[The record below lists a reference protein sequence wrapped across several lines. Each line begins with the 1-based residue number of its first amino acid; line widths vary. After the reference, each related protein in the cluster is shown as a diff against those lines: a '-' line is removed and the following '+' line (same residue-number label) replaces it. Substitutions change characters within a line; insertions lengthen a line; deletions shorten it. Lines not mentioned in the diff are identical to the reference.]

1 MATHLRSKSAPQLT
15 RSGLR
20 SSSTATVLTDET
32 KGSIAEDLYGF
43 NDEMKANENA
53 GLPPLFTRQK
63 TIERDL
69 HPFYSMDDEMIPTS
83 LKKKTHKTKKK
94 GGKKKRRKTR
104 KSKRKSK
111 RKGKRKSKRR
121 GGQRAL
127 TKKAIRKW
135 NKNKRSVVVDK
146 CNAFSTV
153 VNNLNASSFKADK
166 LNKTLGLRN
175 MLAKENCNLLLNKF
189 TQKANKAMMELT
201 SVQQLGGKKHKKTR
215 RKRSKKKRKSRRRR

>member
-20 SSSTATVLTDET
+20 SSSTATILSDET

-69 HPFYSMDDEMIPTS
+69 DPFSSMDDKIISAS

-104 KSKRKSK
+104 KRKSK
-111 RKGKRKSKRR
+111 KKRKNKRKRR
-121 GGQRAL
+121 GGERAL
-127 TKKAIRKW
+127 KKKDIRKW
-135 NKNKRSVVVDK
+135 NKNKRSAVVNK

-153 VNNLNASSFKADK
+153 VNNLNSSSFKADK
-166 LNKTLGLRN
+166 LNRTIGLRN

-215 RKRSKKKRKSRRRR
+215 RKRSKRKRKSRRRR

>member
-20 SSSTATVLTDET
+20 SSSTATILSDET

-69 HPFYSMDDEMIPTS
+69 DPFSSMDDKIISAS

-104 KSKRKSK
+104 K
-111 RKGKRKSKRR
+111 
-121 GGQRAL
+121 
-127 TKKAIRKW
+127 
-135 NKNKRSVVVDK
+135 
-146 CNAFSTV
+146 
-153 VNNLNASSFKADK
+153 
-166 LNKTLGLRN
+166 
-175 MLAKENCNLLLNKF
+175 
-189 TQKANKAMMELT
+189 
-201 SVQQLGGKKHKKTR
+201 
-215 RKRSKKKRKSRRRR
+215 RKRKKKRKNKKKKRGGEGSLKKKDKTKWKKNK

>member
-1 MATHLRSKSAPQLT
+1 METTHLRSRSAPQLT

-20 SSSTATVLTDET
+20 SSSTATVLSDET

-69 HPFYSMDDEMIPTS
+69 DPFYSMDDEMIPTS

-104 KSKRKSK
+104 K
-111 RKGKRKSKRR
+111 RKGKKKGKKKRKRR
-121 GGQRAL
+121 GGERAL
-127 TKKAIRKW
+127 KKKDIRKW
-135 NKNKRSVVVDK
+135 NKNKRSAVVNK

-153 VNNLNASSFKADK
+153 VNNLNSSSFKADK
-166 LNKTLGLRN
+166 LNRTIGLRN

-215 RKRSKKKRKSRRRR
+215 RKRSKRKRKSRRRR

>member
-20 SSSTATVLTDET
+20 SSSTATVLSDET

-43 NDEMKANENA
+43 NDEMKANQNA

-69 HPFYSMDDEMIPTS
+69 DPFSSMDDKMISAS

-104 KSKRKSK
+104 KRKSK
-111 RKGKRKSKRR
+111 KKRKNKRKRR
-121 GGQRAL
+121 GGERAL
-127 TKKAIRKW
+127 KKKDIRKW
-135 NKNKRSVVVDK
+135 NKNKRSAVVNK

-153 VNNLNASSFKADK
+153 VNNLNSSSFKADK
-166 LNKTLGLRN
+166 LNRTIGLRN

-215 RKRSKKKRKSRRRR
+215 RKRSKRKRKSRRRR

>member
-20 SSSTATVLTDET
+20 SSSTATILSDET

-69 HPFYSMDDEMIPTS
+69 DPFSSMDDKMISAS

-104 KSKRKSK
+104 KRKSRKKRKNK
-111 RKGKRKSKRR
+111 RKRR
-121 GGQRAL
+121 GGERAL
-127 TKKAIRKW
+127 KKKDIRKW
-135 NKNKRSVVVDK
+135 NKNKRSAVVNK

-153 VNNLNASSFKADK
+153 VNNLNSSSFKADK
-166 LNKTLGLRN
+166 LNRTIGLRN
-175 MLAKENCNLLLNKF
+175 MLAKENCNMLLNKF
-189 TQKANKAMMELT
+189 TQKANKAMMELNST
-201 SVQQLGGKKHKKTR
+201 QQLGGKKNEKTR
-215 RKRSKKKRKSRRRR
+215 KKKSKNKRKTRKRR

>member
-20 SSSTATVLTDET
+20 SSSTATVLSDET

-69 HPFYSMDDEMIPTS
+69 DPFSSMDDKIISAS

-104 KSKRKSK
+104 KRKSK
-111 RKGKRKSKRR
+111 KKRKNKRKRR
-121 GGQRAL
+121 GGERAL
-127 TKKAIRKW
+127 KKKDIRKW
-135 NKNKRSVVVDK
+135 NKNKRSAVVNK

-153 VNNLNASSFKADK
+153 VNNLNSSSFKADK
-166 LNKTLGLRN
+166 LNRTIGLRN

-215 RKRSKKKRKSRRRR
+215 RKRSKRKRKSRRRR

>member
-20 SSSTATVLTDET
+20 SSSTATVLSDET

-69 HPFYSMDDEMIPTS
+69 DPFYSMDDEMIPTS

-104 KSKRKSK
+104 KRKSK
-111 RKGKRKSKRR
+111 KKRKRKRKRR
-121 GGQRAL
+121 GGERAL
-127 TKKAIRKW
+127 KKKDIRKW
-135 NKNKRSVVVDK
+135 NKNKRSAVVNK

-153 VNNLNASSFKADK
+153 VNNLNSSSFKADK
-166 LNKTLGLRN
+166 LNRTIGLRN

-215 RKRSKKKRKSRRRR
+215 RKRSKRKRKSRRRR

>member
-20 SSSTATVLTDET
+20 SSSTATVLSDET

-69 HPFYSMDDEMIPTS
+69 DPFSSMDDKMISAS

-104 KSKRKSK
+104 KRKSK
-111 RKGKRKSKRR
+111 KKRKNKRKRR
-121 GGQRAL
+121 GGERAL
-127 TKKAIRKW
+127 KKKDIRKW
-135 NKNKRSVVVDK
+135 NKNKRSAVVNK

-153 VNNLNASSFKADK
+153 VNNLNSSSFKADK
-166 LNKTLGLRN
+166 LNRTIGLRN

-215 RKRSKKKRKSRRRR
+215 RKRSKRKRKSRRRR